1 MWFFSNR
8 VTTNFLWLGA
18 WGYRSIGYIE
28 QSKLKIFIMNF
39 NRIVWAIVVTFLF
52 VACNFTEEIY
62 FNNDGSGKMSI
73 GFDGSEMM
81 SMIPPSD
88 SLEMDEVIDST
99 LVFKDFLREKK
110 DSIAQLS
117 REEQEKLKKLEPF
130 SMHMVVD
137 APNGVMNFEMFSDFK
152 NVSDVNDAFN
162 AFQNAS
168 TMGPSASDQSVP
180 QNSGNDATEVSYSFE
195 DNRFFRNTK
204 IKDREMFQKSMDS
217 LQSAEMFLGGSTY
230 TFRYHFP
237 KRVKSTNVEGATFSM
252 DGKTMIYEV
261 NFLDMLKDP
270 ESINIEVELE
280 K

>member
-1 MWFFSNR
+1 
-8 VTTNFLWLGA
+8 
-18 WGYRSIGYIE
+18 
-28 QSKLKIFIMNF
+28 MNF